1 MPEYQEII
9 NDIEKA
15 KRLIERGNAMLNV
28 AVIKLNVLESEA
40 RYQEDQMGEELE
52 GTLRSKINEIDKLS
66 GGELKSS
73 WKK

>member
-1 MPEYQEII
+1 MPDYQEII

-15 KRLIERGNAMLNV
+15 KRFSERANAMLNV
-28 AVIKLNVLESEA
+28 ALIRLQALESEA
-40 RYQEDQMGEELE
+40 RYQENQMGQELE
-52 GTLRSKINEIDKLS
+52 GTLRSTINEIDRLT